1 MDPKNQEPLIRH
13 VLSKMSTYNA
23 IIHKST
29 CNGTWHKESFCSVSR
44 AFERKTYPSQND
56 LQQFL
61 LQYST
66 SLCMCRADQVN
77 IKKGLGLAGKPKD
90 PR

>member
-29 CNGTWHKESFCSVSR
+29 CNGTKSHFVLCQEHLKGRHTHPKMTCSS
-44 AFERKTYPSQND
+44 SSC
-56 LQQFL
+56 
-61 LQYST
+61 ST
-66 SLCMCRADQVN
+66 VQVYGCAGLIRLN